1 MGFKRLPEGMQA
13 EVVSVGPKAKLPADP
28 PPPDCEEKELDRRV
42 VDFAEANGWTT
53 FHAYDCRRSAAGWPD
68 RVFVRERVVYAE
80 LKSEKGRLTPEQV
93 AWVARLLRAGAE
105 VHVWKPADWAE
116 IVRMLQ

>member
-1 MGFKRLPEGMQA
+1 MGWKLPRDLEADIVARGTI
-13 EVVSVGPKAKLPADP
+13 GPKANIP
-28 PPPDCEEKELDRRV
+28 PPPDCEEKEFDRRV
-42 VDFAEANGWTT
+42 VDFAEANGWTS

-116 IVRMLQ
+116 VVKVLQ